1 MRILPLVAALL
12 LGAAPAVAQRT
23 LTLATATAPTVL
35 DPHFHNSAANNQAT
49 QHLFDALAHED
60 TQGAMRPGLAASW
73 RVVDDMTWEFTLRA
87 GVRFHDGTPFRATD
101 VAFSIARVP
110 LVPNSP
116 GPFTSYVRSIA
127 AVEVVDETTVRIRT
141 SYANPFLDRELSL
154 IMLLSE
160 RLHADMRTPDF
171 ATRAIG
177 TGPYRLVSFV
187 PGERM
192 VMEKNPAWFREPQPW
207 DRAELRFVTNAG
219 ARMATLLAG
228 EVDGIDAVPPSDVQ
242 RLAGDPRLA
251 VVSIPSYAIV
261 YLFPDSMR
269 ETAPF
274 VTGRDGAPIA
284 NPFRDPR
291 VRRVLSLAVNR
302 AALAERLLAGGA
314 VPVEQLAS
322 ATMVERPQAMPPLA
336 YDPDAARRLLA
347 EAGYPDGFR
356 VTLHGPSGYYAGDE
370 ASLQAVA
377 QFLTRAGI
385 ATSVEVIPAAPFFT
399 RAARQEFG
407 LFMMYYSNPL
417 TPNALR
423 QLVSTGAPFNRQKYS
438 DAELDQHIARAM
450 TTMDAGARQQA
461 TDAGMARL
469 IDQMG
474 VVPLVALRHAWAM
487 RRDRA
492 TYEPSPLGRTQAML
506 ARPAQ

>member
-1 MRILPLVAALL
+1 MRIPLLLAALL
-12 LGAAPAVAQRT
+12 LAAPAAAQRT

-49 QHLFDALAHED
+49 QHLFDALTHED
-60 TQGAMRPGLAASW
+60 TEGKMRPGLASAW
-73 RVVDDMTWEFTLRA
+73 RVVDDLTWEFTLRP
-87 GVRFHDGTPFRATD
+87 GVTFHDGTPFRAAD

-110 LVPNSP
+110 TVPNSP

-127 AVEVVDETTVRIRT
+127 AVEVLDETTVRIRT
-141 SYANPFLDRELSL
+141 SYPNPFLDRELSL

-171 ATRAIG
+171 AARAIG
-177 TGPYRLVSFV
+177 TGPYRLVSFA

-192 VMEKNPAWFREPQPW
+192 VMERNPAWFREAQPW
-207 DRAELRFVTNAG
+207 QRAELRFVTSAG
-219 ARMATLLAG
+219 ARMATLMAG

-242 RLAGDPRLA
+242 RIAADPRFA
-251 VVSIPSYAIV
+251 VATVPSYAVV

-269 ETAPF
+269 EEAPF
-274 VTGRDGAPIA
+274 VAARDGAA
-284 NPFRDPR
+284 MKNPFRDPR
-291 VRRVLSLAVNR
+291 VRRALSLAVNR
-302 AALAERLLAGGA
+302 AALADRLLAGGA

-370 ASLQAVA
+370 AALQAVA

-385 ATSVEVIPAAPFFT
+385 QASVEVIPAAPFFT
-399 RAARQEFG
+399 RASRQEFG

-438 DAELDQHIARAM
+438 DPALDALIERAM
-450 TTMDAGARQQA
+450 TTMDAAARQQA
-461 TDAGMARL
+461 TDAAMARL

-492 TYEPSPLGRTQAML
+492 AYEPSPLGRTQAML
-506 ARPAQ
+506 ARPAP

>member
-1 MRILPLVAALL
+1 MRILPLLAVLL
-12 LGAAPAVAQRT
+12 LAATSAGAQRT

-49 QHLFDALAHED
+49 QHLFDALTHED
-60 TQGAMRPGLAASW
+60 TEGAIRPGLASSW
-73 RVVDDMTWEFTLRA
+73 RVIDDTTWEFTLRP
-87 GVRFHDGTPFRATD
+87 GVTFHDGTPFRAGD
-101 VAFSIARVP
+101 VAFSMARIP
-110 LVPNSP
+110 QVPNSP
-116 GPFTSYVRSIA
+116 GPFTSYVRSVT
-127 AVEVVDETTVRIRT
+127 AVDVVNDTTIRVRT
-141 SYANPFLDRELSL
+141 SYPNPFLDRELSL

-171 ATRAIG
+171 ASRAVG
-177 TGPYRLVSFV
+177 TGPYRLVSFA

-192 VMEKNPAWFREPQPW
+192 VMERNPAWFREVQPW
-207 DRAELRFVTNAG
+207 ERAELRFVTNAG
-219 ARMATLLAG
+219 ARMATLMAG

-242 RLAGDPRLA
+242 RLAADPRLSVA
-251 VVSIPSYAIV
+251 TIPSYAIV

-322 ATMVERPQAMPPLA
+322 ATMVERPQNMASLA
-336 YDPDAARRLLA
+336 YDTDAARRLLA
-347 EAGYPDGFR
+347 EAGYPYGFR

-438 DAELDQHIARAM
+438 DPVLDQHIARAM
-450 TTMDAGARQQA
+450 TTMDAGGRQQA
-461 TDAGMARL
+461 TDAAMARL

-492 TYEPSPLGRTQAML
+492 VYELSPLGRTQAML
-506 ARPAQ
+506 ARPAP